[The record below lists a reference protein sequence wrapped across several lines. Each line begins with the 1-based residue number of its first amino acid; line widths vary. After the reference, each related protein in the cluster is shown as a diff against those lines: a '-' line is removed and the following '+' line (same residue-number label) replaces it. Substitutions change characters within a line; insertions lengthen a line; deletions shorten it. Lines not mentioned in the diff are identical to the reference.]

1 MNIEKQFLNLEK
13 NLEKKEMSKTYQPEQ
28 AEQEQKDR
36 KAYRGQRII
45 NGIDIRVGW
54 DRGYDDYTI
63 YFPQIELGE
72 EDSPPDQVIR
82 ITRRPEVA
90 KQVFDFAV
98 EKSKEI
104 NDVNK
109 LYRAVEKFA
118 RTLQYDDEE

>member
-1 MNIEKQFLNLEK
+1 MYMNFEKQIVDLKE
-13 NLEKKEMSKTYQPEQ
+13 EEMSKTDQPK
-28 AEQEQKDR
+28 QEQKDR

-63 YFPQIELGE
+63 YFPQIELGQ
-72 EDSPPDQVIR
+72 EDGPPDQVIR

-98 EKSKEI
+98 KKSKEI

-109 LYRAVEKFA
+109 LYRAVEEFA
-118 RTLQYDDEE
+118 RTLPYDDEE